1 MYLFRIGGV
10 VNFGQI
16 WSFLKPALNIA
27 AEQLPGI
34 VIALATSFYVA
45 QVYFKRQRKIDE
57 MKEKKEV
64 ELAHKKLI
72 NAYIASGG
80 FRPRSGSFQTFEA
93 MSELQMKLEIYRPDF
108 DAHKW
113 LHDAADDAAKFV
125 ADHKD
130 DFEPVA
136 KH

>member
-1 MYLFRIGGV
+1 M
-10 VNFGQI
+10 
-16 WSFLKPALNIA
+16 A

-34 VIALATSFYVA
+34 VVALATSFCVA
-45 QVYFKRQRKIDE
+45 QVYFKRQRKIDA

-72 NAYIASGG
+72 NAYITSGG
-80 FRPRSGSFQTFEA
+80 IRPKGGSFQTFEA
-93 MSELQMKLEIYRPDF
+93 TSELEMKLEIYHPDF

-113 LHDAADDAAKFV
+113 LQDAAGDAVKFV
-125 ADHKD
+125 ADHRD

-136 KH
+136 KD

>member
-1 MYLFRIGGV
+1 MDLS
-10 VNFGQI
+10 NI

-27 AEQLPGI
+27 AEQIPGI

-64 ELAHKKLI
+64 ELAHTKLI

-80 FRPRSGSFQTFEA
+80 FRPKNGSFQTFEA
-93 MSELQMKLEIYRPDF
+93 MSELRTKLEVYRADF
-108 DAHKW
+108 DAQKW
-113 LHDAADDAAKFV
+113 LEDAADDAVKFV
-125 ADHKD
+125 ADHND
-130 DFEPVA
+130 DFEKIPEE
-136 KH
+136 HRN